1 MKKLTAILMVFVM
14 LFTFASCKD
23 NNTADETQKT
33 EVVTDASGEAVT
45 DESGETLTKFAE
57 ETTLPDESA
66 TEITTTPAETE
77 TVAEATTAVFAS
89 DPSQW
94 TTEQIVEFYKTAA
107 LNSKSQKS
115 VEKKNIAEMVVKD
128 GDGWLKKLVEW
139 VTPVLVFA
147 LKNSETEFD
156 GITGKADAIV
166 PEDIQSAKA
175 YRSGNH
181 TVVEMKLKEQID
193 GPHGDRYGGTV
204 GHSISVLGDISAVSE
219 ALGDTLFIDFDNAK
233 LTLRYTNP
241 TVKVRI
247 NNKGI
252 IEKGTW
258 SYTIDVQVSNLYVAA
273 VKLPF
278 SATVESA
285 YGLVDYTVEVG
296 GGF

>member
-14 LFTFASCKD
+14 LFAFASCKD

-33 EVVTDASGEAVT
+33 EIVTDNMGEAVT
-45 DESGETLTKFAE
+45 DESGETLTKFVE
-57 ETTLPDESA
+57 ETTLPVESV
-66 TEITTTPAETE
+66 TEITTAPAETE
-77 TVAEATTAVFAS
+77 TETTTAVSAS

-139 VTPVLVFA
+139 VTPILVFA

-175 YRSGNH
+175 YRSGNC

-193 GPHGDRYGGTV
+193 GPHGDRYSGTV

-247 NNKGI
+247 NDKGI

-285 YGLVDYTVEVG
+285 YGFVDYTVEVG